1 MRKQAW
7 DSRPWGLCHCFEA
20 DQRLCLLLV
29 LQECPDEN
37 LNHAIT
43 LTTNQEVITLT
54 KPAAGMTP
62 NEFISL
68 LDQVIGHLHS
78 NEEWIERDRKT
89 GTETDTRQLWAMCQC
104 ACVILFIH
112 AFILEICLH
121 YNTCTTRQMFLQFD
135 RNGNGYLD
143 ATEFEEAIDSS
154 GIVLNSKEKVIL
166 MMMADEDSNRQ
177 ISYG

>member
-1 MRKQAW
+1 LPTTCTAEM
-7 DSRPWGLCHCFEA
+7 
-20 DQRLCLLLV
+20 
-29 LQECPDEN
+29 PDEN

-68 LDQVIGHLHS
+68 LDQGIGHLHS

-89 GTETDTRQLWAMCQC
+89 
-104 ACVILFIH
+104 
-112 AFILEICLH
+112 
-121 YNTCTTRQMFLQFD
+121 CTTRQVFLQFD

-143 ATEFEEAIDSS
+143 ATEFEKAIDSS